1 MKLSWHYVL
10 NKIYNEST
18 LMEITLVVIQIVTR
32 LIIHFEKYSVTNS
45 KEQCFT
51 TFLAFKIMLCESF
64 NTVMRFST

>member
-1 MKLSWHYVL
+1 
-10 NKIYNEST
+10 
-18 LMEITLVVIQIVTR
+18 MEITLVVMQIVTR